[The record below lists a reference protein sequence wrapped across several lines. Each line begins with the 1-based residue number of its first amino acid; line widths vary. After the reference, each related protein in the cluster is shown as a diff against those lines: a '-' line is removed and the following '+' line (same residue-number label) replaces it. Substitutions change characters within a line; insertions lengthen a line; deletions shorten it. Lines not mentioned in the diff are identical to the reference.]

1 MEQWD
6 IYDINKQPTGRTM
19 ARNDWQMQPGD
30 YHLTV
35 LAILQNT
42 AGRYLITQRQLDKD
56 WAAGWWEVTG
66 GGVRAGEDSL
76 KAVHREIQE
85 ETGLDIT
92 NASGGYQY
100 TYRRDNPEE
109 QNNYFVDVFRYTLD
123 FTLEQVHAQA
133 SEITNKRMAT
143 AEEIQ
148 AIAAQGKFLH
158 YDSIRQLL
166 EQG

>member
-6 IYDINKQPTGRTM
+6 IYNSDKQPTGRTM
-19 ARNDWQMQPGD
+19 ARNDWHMQPGD

-35 LAILQNT
+35 LGILQNT
-42 AGRYLITQRQLDKD
+42 DGRYLITQRQLDKD

-76 KAVHREIQE
+76 TAMHREIRE

-92 NASGGYQY
+92 NAAGGFQY

-109 QNNYFVDVFRYTLD
+109 QNNYFVDVYRYTLD
-123 FTLEQVHAQA
+123 FTLEQVSAQA
-133 SEITNKRMAT
+133 SEITNKRLAS
-143 AEEIQ
+143 AQAIQ
-148 AIAAQGKFLH
+148 AIAQRGEFLH
-158 YDSIRQLL
+158 YESIRQLL
-166 EQG
+166 EQD